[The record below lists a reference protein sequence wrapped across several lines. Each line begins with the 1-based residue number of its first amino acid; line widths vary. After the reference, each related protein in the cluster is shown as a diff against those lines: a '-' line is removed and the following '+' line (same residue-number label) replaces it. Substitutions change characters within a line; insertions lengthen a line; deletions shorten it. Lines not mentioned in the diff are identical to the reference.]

1 MMPTRA
7 EWRAAIR
14 RRWPLLWRA
23 MVAVLILIGVAVA
36 WQVGDLSAYTQL
48 EQLLRLGAELRAQ
61 PWAIPAILLLY
72 IAAGVAFVPLTVMVV
87 ATIVIYGPWGGFSLA
102 TAGTLSTALFSYLLG
117 HLLGAEPM
125 RRLGGRTLRRL
136 NAQAGQH
143 GTMIVT
149 ALRVLPVAHFHAV
162 SLVAGASSIRFGAYL
177 NGTLIGTVPGI
188 AAIAAVGNQTKR
200 FLLDPD
206 LTGLIVLAGL
216 GVLTLVMF
224 AMIRRWMRR
233 YAGTGD
239 THDNL

>member
-23 MVAVLILIGVAVA
+23 TVAITILVGVVLV
-36 WQVGDLSAYTQL
+36 WQIDNLNAYTEL
-48 EQLLRLGAELRAQ
+48 DQLLRLGAQLRAQ
-61 PWAIPAILLLY
+61 PWAVPAIVLLY
-72 IAAGVAFVPLTVMVV
+72 IAAGIAFVPLTVMVV
-87 ATIVIYGPWGGFSLA
+87 ATILVYGPWGGFGLA

-125 RRLGGRTLRRL
+125 RRLGGRTLQRL
-136 NAQAGQH
+136 NAQASQH

-162 SLVAGASSIRFGAYL
+162 SLVAGASSIRFGSYL

-200 FLLDPD
+200 FLIDPD
-206 LTGLIVLAGL
+206 ITGLVVLAAL
-216 GVLTLVMF
+216 GALTLIMF
-224 AMIRRWMRR
+224 VFIRRWVRR
-233 YAGTGD
+233 YAETSD
-239 THDNL
+239 NHDNL